1 MKGIILAGGTGS
13 RLAPI
18 TSGISKH
25 LIPLYDKPT
34 IYYPISTLML
44 AGINEITI
52 ICTPKHIESYQELLK
67 DTVKIGLNITFVV
80 QEKPLGIPHAL
91 LLASPY
97 AVNQKVAL
105 ICGDNFFY
113 GRGLSQVLKKQ
124 SQIERG
130 ACIFGYR
137 VSDPERYGVIELD
150 TSGKLVSLEEKPKK
164 PKSNIA
170 SVGLYFYDETV
181 FEKARSLKPS
191 KRGELEVT
199 DLNKLYLSEGN
210 LRTEIFGRGTAW
222 FDTGT
227 SLSLLA
233 ASNFVHSIQESQGYY
248 IGCLEEI
255 SLNNGWITKN
265 ELSEFLITRPNNSYF
280 DYVRELI

>member
-1 MKGIILAGGTGS
+1 MTIFLSNRIETRKWWRYGCHREPLFSAQSGDLPNTYKLSEQYLGLPNFLDIGASEYRFYFRKNNQLFKRFYLGVTFMKGIILAGGTGS

-52 ICTPKHIESYQELLK
+52 ICTPKHIESYQELLE

-91 LLASPY
+91 LLANPY

-113 GRGLSQVLKKQ
+113 GRGLSQVLKSNLKLNV
-124 SQIERG
+124 EHV
-130 ACIFGYR
+130 F
-137 VSDPERYGVIELD
+137 LD
-150 TSGKLVSLEEKPKK
+150 IV
-164 PKSNIA
+164 
-170 SVGLYFYDETV
+170 
-181 FEKARSLKPS
+181 
-191 KRGELEVT
+191 
-199 DLNKLYLSEGN
+199 
-210 LRTEIFGRGTAW
+210 
-222 FDTGT
+222 
-227 SLSLLA
+227 
-233 ASNFVHSIQESQGYY
+233 
-248 IGCLEEI
+248 
-255 SLNNGWITKN
+255 
-265 ELSEFLITRPNNSYF
+265 
-280 DYVRELI
+280 

>member
-1 MKGIILAGGTGS
+1 ME
-13 RLAPI
+13 
-18 TSGISKH
+18 H
-25 LIPLYDKPT
+25 
-34 IYYPISTLML
+34 
-44 AGINEITI
+44 
-52 ICTPKHIESYQELLK
+52 
-67 DTVKIGLNITFVV
+67 
-80 QEKPLGIPHAL
+80 
-91 LLASPY
+91 
-97 AVNQKVAL
+97 
-105 ICGDNFFY
+105 
-113 GRGLSQVLKKQ
+113 
-124 SQIERG
+124 
-130 ACIFGYR
+130 CIFGYR

-150 TSGKLVSLEEKPKK
+150 TFSGKLISLEEKPKK

-233 ASNFVHSIQESQGYY
+233 ASNFVNSIQESQGYY

-265 ELSEFLITRPNNSYF
+265 ELSKFLITSNLMKF
-280 DYVRELI
+280 IF